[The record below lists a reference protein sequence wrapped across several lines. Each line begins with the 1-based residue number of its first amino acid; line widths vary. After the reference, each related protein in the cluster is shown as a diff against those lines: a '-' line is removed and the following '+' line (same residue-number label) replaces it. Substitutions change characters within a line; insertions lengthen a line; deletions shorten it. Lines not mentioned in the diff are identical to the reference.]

1 MRFKNISFLFFIYFF
16 TLSGIAQGQFQIMD
30 AKKESITIPFSL
42 INNMMVISAEVNGKE
57 LSFLLDTGLE
67 KTILFNL
74 KFSDSLILH
83 DVEKL
88 QLRGLGV
95 GKPINALKSKN
106 NVFKI
111 KGIINP
117 NHLLYIIIDDMFD
130 LSAKMG
136 VDINGIVG
144 GDLLKDFI
152 VKINY
157 ANKRITFYN
166 PETYV
171 YNKCNKC
178 EVFPLDF
185 YNKKPFINVNVE
197 NYLGDVVKVKLLID
211 SGGGDALW
219 LFEHSHPKIIV
230 SENYF
235 KDYLGKG
242 LNGNI
247 YGKRSKIDKLIIGG
261 FIFENAS
268 VSYPDS
274 TSIVAVHKNKDR
286 NGTLG
291 AGILKRFHVILDYPN
306 RKITLKK
313 NSRFFKEPFLYNK
326 SGIELV
332 YGGERLVKEK
342 RARFP
347 DSGQNNNNS
356 ITQIIYSYALAYKP
370 SYQISFIRD
379 GSPAKIAGLLV
390 GDIILEINRKLAY
403 NIEMQE
409 ITQMLSQKEDKKIKL
424 LIDRDGKHLNYQF
437 NLKSM
442 L

>member
-1 MRFKNISFLFFIYFF
+1 MRFKNIVFLFFICFF
-16 TLSGIAQGQFQIMD
+16 TFSGIAQSQFQIMD
-30 AKKESITIPFSL
+30 TKKESITIPFSL
-42 INNMMVISAEVNGKE
+42 INNMMVISADVNGKE
-57 LSFLLDTGLE
+57 LSFLLDTGIE

-74 KFSDSLILH
+74 KFSDSLILN

-111 KGIINP
+111 KGIFNP
-117 NHLLYIIIDDMFD
+117 NHLIYIIIDDMFD

-157 ANKRITFYN
+157 ATERITFYN

-171 YNKCNKC
+171 YNNCNKC

-197 NYLGDVVKVKLLID
+197 NYLGDLVKVKLLID

-219 LFEHSHPKIIV
+219 LFEHSHPKIII
-230 SENYF
+230 SKNYF

-247 YGKRSKIDKLIIGG
+247 YGKRSKIDKLIIGS
-261 FIFENAS
+261 FVFDNAS

-291 AGILKRFHVILDYPN
+291 AGILKRFHVIIDYPN

-347 DSGQNNNNS
+347 DNSQNNNNS

-370 SYQISFIRD
+370 SYQISYVRD

-409 ITQMLSQKEDKKIKL
+409 IIQMLSQKEDKKIKL
-424 LIDRDGKHLNYQF
+424 LIDRDGKHLNYEF

>member
-1 MRFKNISFLFFIYFF
+1 
-16 TLSGIAQGQFQIMD
+16 
-30 AKKESITIPFSL
+30 
-42 INNMMVISAEVNGKE
+42 
-57 LSFLLDTGLE
+57 
-67 KTILFNL
+67 
-74 KFSDSLILH
+74 
-83 DVEKL
+83 
-88 QLRGLGV
+88 
-95 GKPINALKSKN
+95 
-106 NVFKI
+106 
-111 KGIINP
+111 
-117 NHLLYIIIDDMFD
+117 MFD

-247 YGKRSKIDKLIIGG
+247 YGKRSKIDKLIIGS

-326 SGIELV
+326 SVIELV
-332 YGGERLVKEK
+332 YGG
-342 RARFP
+342 
-347 DSGQNNNNS
+347 
-356 ITQIIYSYALAYKP
+356 
-370 SYQISFIRD
+370 
-379 GSPAKIAGLLV
+379 
-390 GDIILEINRKLAY
+390 
-403 NIEMQE
+403 
-409 ITQMLSQKEDKKIKL
+409 
-424 LIDRDGKHLNYQF
+424 
-437 NLKSM
+437 
-442 L
+442 